1 MLFDI
6 FRRKKNKN
14 TKEVISEADNKW
26 NRMWDLWAE
35 GEIESPYNELM
46 TYQSEVN
53 NGGHHQFFL
62 NTENNGDIRKE
73 IEALCSI
80 LPNVDKDNI
89 HIAFK
94 AYIELEQDKN
104 IDTNEKIIEKCDNVF
119 YRTFEWNKNIKRYQM
134 MNDNV
139 FAEFCV
145 YYKKYI
151 KIRKSIDRIENDF

>member
-53 NGGHHQFFL
+53 NGGHHQYFL
-62 NTENNGDIRKE
+62 NTENNGDARKD
-73 IEALCSI
+73 IEASCTI
-80 LPNVDKDNI
+80 LPGVLTENI
-89 HIAFK
+89 QTAFK
-94 AYIELEQDKN
+94 SYVELEQDKN
-104 IDTNEKIIEKCDNVF
+104 IETNEEILEQCDDVF
-119 YRTFEWNKNIKRYQM
+119 YENEKMINGILERFCKE
-134 MNDNV
+134 
-139 FAEFCV
+139 AE
-145 YYKKYI
+145 I
-151 KIRKSIDRIENDF
+151 